1 MAAPLALEL
10 RARKPV
16 TVAGEGIVLDLD
28 HQIFADLQ
36 IRKGKSGLCDT
47 DRAAVGGEVRL
58 GRSRGGGGGGDS

>member
-36 IRKGKSGLCDT
+36 METVELNETRTKIRVT
-47 DRAAVGGEVRL
+47 RL
-58 GRSRGGGGGGDS
+58 SDQVSA